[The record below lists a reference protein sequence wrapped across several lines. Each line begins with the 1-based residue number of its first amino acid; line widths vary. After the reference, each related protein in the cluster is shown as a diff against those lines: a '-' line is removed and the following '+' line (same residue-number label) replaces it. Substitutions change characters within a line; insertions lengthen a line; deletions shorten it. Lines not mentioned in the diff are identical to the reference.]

1 MSIPKDQKLYDNVK
15 KAVYKEMPTHSA
27 YRSGQLVKRYKE
39 VYEKKYGNKNAYEG
53 KKKEKEGLSRWFK
66 EEWKSDIGK
75 EIYTSK
81 SSVFRPTKRI
91 TKETPATFSELTKKE
106 IEKAKR
112 EKREKGRV
120 KKFKK

>member
-15 KAVYKEMPTHSA
+15 KVVYKEMPTHSA

-39 VYEKKYGNKNAYEG
+39 AYEKKYGNKNAYEG
-53 KKKEKEGLSRWFK
+53 KKKENSKLKDWFDA
-66 EEWKSDIGK
+66 EWKNQRGEIGYKFKSDI
-75 EIYTSK
+75 Y
-81 SSVFRPTKRI
+81 RPTKKI
-91 TKETPATFSELTKKE
+91 TKETPTTFSELTKKE
-106 IEKAKR
+106 IERAKR